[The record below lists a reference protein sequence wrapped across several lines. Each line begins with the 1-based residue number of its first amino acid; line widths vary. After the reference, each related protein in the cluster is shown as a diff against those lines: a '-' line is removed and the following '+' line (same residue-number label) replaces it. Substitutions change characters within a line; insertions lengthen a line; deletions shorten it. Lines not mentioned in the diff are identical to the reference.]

1 MKNNKSSK
9 ANKTRNTGNG
19 KKVLFVII
27 FIISCLV
34 IGGVIGFLSDKYLN
48 GFMDTYIKNDNIFV
62 ELINIYG
69 LILIFVV
76 GYFIHIIIHEAGH
89 LIAGFMTGYS
99 FVSFRIG
106 SFTLI
111 KEDGK
116 LRQKKFNIP
125 GTAGQCL
132 MMPPTMID
140 GKYPFVIYNF
150 GGVIINL
157 ITSIIGI
164 LIVIFVEGVPF
175 PINAILVLFGAAGI
189 FAAVTNGIPLK
200 VSGVANDGYNVISM
214 AKDEEA
220 KNAFYVQLRVNGLQ
234 SFGERI
240 KDMPLEMFK
249 LSAGA
254 NLTNP
259 LNTSI
264 RLMEYNWYLDNMD
277 FEGARKSLGSFE
289 HNLEK
294 LVPLYRLEVNCERM
308 FLELIGNCDKDVI
321 DKLYD
326 KTLKKYMKAAK
337 FMIGKKRVIMA
348 YEAFYTKDMTKALK
362 CYKEGE
368 ELAKKYP
375 VKGEADME
383 LMIMN
388 WIKEK

>member
-1 MKNNKSSK
+1 MKDNKSSK
-9 ANKTRNTGNG
+9 INKARKNKNG

-34 IGGVIGFLSDKYLN
+34 IGGTIGFLSDKYLN

-69 LILIFVV
+69 LLLIFIF
-76 GYFIHIIIHEAGH
+76 GYCIHIIIHEAGH
-89 LIAGFMTGYS
+89 LIAGLMTGYS

-111 KEDGK
+111 KANEK
-116 LRQKKFNIP
+116 LKRKKFNIP

-132 MMPPTMID
+132 MMPPAMVD

-150 GGVIINL
+150 GGVIANL

-175 PINAILVLFGAAGI
+175 PLNATLVLFGAAGI

-214 AKDEEA
+214 AKDGEA

-234 SFGERI
+234 SLGARI

-264 RLMEYNWYLDNMD
+264 RLMEYSWYLDNMD

-289 HNLEK
+289 YNLEK

-348 YEAFYTKDMTKALK
+348 YEAFYTKDRTKALK